1 MVNEQ
6 GGELVHLPTGATVYS
21 SPDSQR
27 MLAGAGGSGGAGGGG
42 VMQLEVL
49 PGGASAFEQFMVM
62 ALRQW
67 VRARG
72 GNAPDSVQKVL
83 GQNF

>member
-1 MVNEQ
+1 MNEQ

-27 MLAGAGGSGGAGGGG
+27 MLGGGGGGG
-42 VMQLEVL
+42 VGTVQLEVL

-62 ALRQW
+62 ALRSW
-67 VRARG
+67 VRARA
-72 GNAPDSVQKVL
+72 GNATDSVQKAF
-83 GQNF
+83 GQTF